1 MGLSSRYYLFA
12 EDGVH
17 RIAKRVVDGLVQ
29 GIDALPNYAS
39 TTQKAA
45 AVTVENDA
53 KGGARIINAVGEFWH
68 FDEVGKINKSLQQAA
83 WVALD
88 RLAPPSSSDQEAVV
102 DLSAKLKQKQW
113 DKEHRWELSKADLD
127 LIAADLDIDGF
138 SNERARLR
146 MVHGVAPKRDSLT
159 HEARYAVEEIQG
171 LLIKIDSQ
179 LEGLSEVAL
188 KGIVSEVNQRAA
200 NRNEPLWTGIAAA
213 AARKREI
220 LARHRTGKGVWY
232 AVVEGLRYDPV
243 SRGREVFTIAFEKC
257 NSLKAA
263 EAAARRLLVEKA
275 EHFSKWTGIEPRV
288 YTELEWSPRKK
299 GEAAGEGPFF

>member
-17 RIAKRVVDGLVQ
+17 RIARRVVDGLVQ

-45 AVTVENDA
+45 AVTIENDA
-53 KGGARIINAVGEFWH
+53 KGVARIINAVGELWH

-88 RLAPPSSSDQEAVV
+88 RLAPPSSSDQEAIV

-146 MVHGVAPKRDSLT
+146 MVRGAASKRDPLT
-159 HEARYAVEEIQG
+159 HEARYAVEEIQS
-171 LLIKIDSQ
+171 LLITIDSQ

-188 KGIVSEVNQRAA
+188 KGLVSEANQRAA
-200 NRNEPLWTGIAAA
+200 NRNEPLWTGIEAA

-220 LARHRTGKGVWY
+220 LVRHRTGKGVWY
-232 AVVEGLRYDPV
+232 AVVEGLRYDPA

-257 NSLKAA
+257 GSLKAA
-263 EAAARRLLVEKA
+263 GASAVDR
-275 EHFSKWTGIEPRV
+275 G
-288 YTELEWSPRKK
+288 
-299 GEAAGEGPFF
+299 

>member
-1 MGLSSRYYLFA
+1 
-12 EDGVH
+12 
-17 RIAKRVVDGLVQ
+17 
-29 GIDALPNYAS
+29 
-39 TTQKAA
+39 
-45 AVTVENDA
+45 
-53 KGGARIINAVGEFWH
+53 
-68 FDEVGKINKSLQQAA
+68 LQQAA

-146 MVHGVAPKRDSLT
+146 MVRSAAPKRDPLT
-159 HEARYAVEEIQG
+159 HEARYAVEEIQS
-171 LLIKIDSQ
+171 LLITVDSQ

-188 KGIVSEVNQRAA
+188 KGLVSEANQRAA

-220 LARHRTGKGVWY
+220 LARHRTGKGIWY
-232 AVVEGLRYDPV
+232 AVVEGLRYDPA

-257 NSLKAA
+257 SSLKAA

-275 EHFSKWTGIEPRV
+275 EHFSKWTGIESRADPFW
-288 YTELEWSPRKK
+288 EWCFPKTSI
-299 GEAAGEGPFF
+299 AY

>member
-1 MGLSSRYYLFA
+1 VGLSSRYYLFA

-29 GIDALPNYAS
+29 GIDALSNYAS

-45 AVTVENDA
+45 AVTIENDA
-53 KGGARIINAVGEFWH
+53 KGVARVINAVGEFWH
-68 FDEVGKINKSLQQAA
+68 FDEVRKINKSLQQAA

-127 LIAADLDIDGF
+127 LIATDLDIDGF

-146 MVHGVAPKRDSLT
+146 MVRGAAPKRDPLT
-159 HEARYAVEEIQG
+159 HEARYAVEEIQS
-171 LLIKIDSQ
+171 LLITIDSQ

-188 KGIVSEVNQRAA
+188 KGLASEANQRAA

-232 AVVEGLRYDPV
+232 AVVEGLRYDPA

-257 NSLKAA
+257 SSLKTA

-299 GEAAGEGPFF
+299 GETASEGPFF

>member
-29 GIDALPNYAS
+29 GTDALPNYAS

-45 AVTVENDA
+45 AVTIENDA
-53 KGGARIINAVGEFWH
+53 KGVARIINAVGEFWH

-88 RLAPPSSSDQEAVV
+88 RLAPPSSSDRQAVV

-113 DKEHRWELSKADLD
+113 DKEHRWELPKADLD

-146 MVHGVAPKRDSLT
+146 MVRGAAPKRDPLT
-159 HEARYAVEEIQG
+159 HEARYAVEEIQS
-171 LLIKIDSQ
+171 LLITIDSQ
-179 LEGLSEVAL
+179 LEGLSEIAL
-188 KGIVSEVNQRAA
+188 KGLVPEANQRAA

-232 AVVEGLRYDPV
+232 AVVEGLRYDPA

-257 NSLKAA
+257 SSLKAA

-299 GEAAGEGPFF
+299 GETASEGPFF

>member
-45 AVTVENDA
+45 AVTIENDA
-53 KGGARIINAVGEFWH
+53 KGVARIINAVGEFWH

-102 DLSAKLKQKQW
+102 DLGAKLKQKQW
-113 DKEHRWELSKADLD
+113 DKEHRWKLSKADLD

-146 MVHGVAPKRDSLT
+146 MVRGVAPKRDSLT
-159 HEARYAVEEIQG
+159 HEARYAVEEIQS
-171 LLIKIDSQ
+171 LLITIDSQ

-188 KGIVSEVNQRAA
+188 KGLVSEANQRAA
-200 NRNEPLWTGIAAA
+200 NRNEPLWTGIEAA

-220 LARHRTGKGVWY
+220 LARHRTGKGAWY
-232 AVVEGLRYDPV
+232 AVIEGLRYDPT
-243 SRGREVFTIAFEKC
+243 SRGREVFTITFEKC
-257 NSLKAA
+257 SSLKAA

-299 GEAAGEGPFF
+299 GEAEGEGPFF

>member
-1 MGLSSRYYLFA
+1 M
-12 EDGVH
+12 
-17 RIAKRVVDGLVQ
+17 
-29 GIDALPNYAS
+29 
-39 TTQKAA
+39 
-45 AVTVENDA
+45 
-53 KGGARIINAVGEFWH
+53 
-68 FDEVGKINKSLQQAA
+68 
-83 WVALD
+83 ALD
-88 RLAPPSSSDQEAVV
+88 RLASPSSSDQEAVV

-146 MVHGVAPKRDSLT
+146 MVRGAAPKRDPLT
-159 HEARYAVEEIQG
+159 HEARYAVEEIQS
-171 LLIKIDSQ
+171 LLITIDSQ

-188 KGIVSEVNQRAA
+188 KGLVSAANQRAA

-232 AVVEGLRYDPV
+232 AVVEGLRYDPA

-257 NSLKAA
+257 SSLKAA

-299 GEAAGEGPFF
+299 GETASEGPFF

>member
-53 KGGARIINAVGEFWH
+53 KGVARIINAVGQFWH

-102 DLSAKLKQKQW
+102 DLSAKLKQRQW
-113 DKEHRWELSKADLD
+113 DKENRWELSKADLD

-146 MVHGVAPKRDSLT
+146 MVRGAAPKRDPLT
-159 HEARYAVEEIQG
+159 HEARYAVEEIQS
-171 LLIKIDSQ
+171 LLITIDSQ
-179 LEGLSEVAL
+179 LEGLNEVAL
-188 KGIVSEVNQRAA
+188 KRLVSEANQRAA

-220 LARHRTGKGVWY
+220 LVRHRTGKGVWY
-232 AVVEGLRYDPV
+232 AVVEGLRYDPA

-257 NSLKAA
+257 SSLKAA

-288 YTELEWSPRKK
+288 YTDLEWSPRKK
-299 GEAAGEGPFF
+299 GETASEGPFF